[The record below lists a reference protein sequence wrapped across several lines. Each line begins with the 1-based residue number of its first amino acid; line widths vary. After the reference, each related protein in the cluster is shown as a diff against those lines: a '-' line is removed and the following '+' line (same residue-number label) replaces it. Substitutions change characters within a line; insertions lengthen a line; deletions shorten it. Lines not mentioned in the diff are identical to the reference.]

1 MAKSHL
7 TALDADIIRSAF
19 LKQIHESNA
28 PESQWPEM
36 AMQLVQSYTGQR
48 EVDPDMQD
56 WISGGG
62 DGRSKILAIP

>member
-19 LKQIHESNA
+19 LKEIHESKA
-28 PESQWPEM
+28 PESQWRKM

-48 EVDPDMQD
+48 EVDPDMLD
-56 WISGGG
+56 WII
-62 DGRSKILAIP
+62 RRP